1 MSSTSNLAGVVLG
14 VILFVSIIGW
24 FGYQHY
30 KDTQDDRLPLKV
42 KQKLIKFQNKLP
54 INLGPNLM
62 LERFNLK
69 RNSIELALRNT
80 AHIER
85 RIPKDEV
92 TFKTHLMLCKWR
104 EQYVKRIPITLQFTL
119 MDPDGAE
126 LISLD
131 NTPEICSHL
140 PSKLPIQYRS

>member
-1 MSSTSNLAGVVLG
+1 MSSTSNIAGIVLGVVL
-14 VILFVSIIGW
+14 FVSAIGW

-42 KQKLIKFQNKLP
+42 KQKLVKFQNKLP
-54 INLGPNLM
+54 IKLGPNLI

-80 AHIER
+80 VHIER
-85 RIPKDEV
+85 RIPKDEL
-92 TFKTHLMLCKWR
+92 TFKTHFMICKWR

-119 MDPDGAE
+119 MGPDGAE

-131 NTPEICSHL
+131 NTLEICSHL